1 MIYLLFGAGCWFTF
15 RTGFVQFRYIRQ
27 FGKSLKNS
35 IHPQPGGLTSFQSLC
50 TSLAARVG
58 SGNLAGVALA
68 ITAGGPGAVFWM
80 WVAAFIGMATSFAE
94 CSSHSFIKNVMPM
107 GSFVADR
114 HGIWRAGWGCAGWAF
129 CSPSFAHRLRH
140 NFQRN
145 SGERRC
151 ASPEFSLIFPAG
163 DRYYSRCL
171 CSAGDHSRSSWR
183 RPAHAGVCPVDGDNL
198 GTDQPGDL
206 RNEYR
211 ATSHVIWSIFESAF
225 GWQEAAGGAAGYTL
239 SQAITNGFQRSMFSN
254 EAGMG
259 STPNAAAAAASWPPH
274 PAAQGIVQMIGIFID
289 TLVICTASAMLIL
302 LAGNGTTYMPLEGIQ
317 LIQKAMRVLMGSWGA
332 EFVTLV
338 VILFAFS
345 SIVAN
350 YIYAENNLFFLRL
363 NNPKAIWCLRICTFA
378 TVIGGTLL
386 SLPLMWQLADII
398 MACMAITNLTAIL
411 LLSPVVHTI
420 ASDYLRQRKL
430 GVRPVFDPL
439 RYPDIG
445 RQLSPDAWDDVSQE

>member
-1 MIYLLFGAGCWFTF
+1 
-15 RTGFVQFRYIRQ
+15 
-27 FGKSLKNS
+27 
-35 IHPQPGGLTSFQSLC
+35 
-50 TSLAARVG
+50 
-58 SGNLAGVALA
+58 
-68 ITAGGPGAVFWM
+68 
-80 WVAAFIGMATSFAE
+80 
-94 CSSHSFIKNVMPM
+94 
-107 GSFVADR
+107 
-114 HGIWRAGWGCAGWAF
+114 
-129 CSPSFAHRLRH
+129 
-140 NFQRN
+140 
-145 SGERRC
+145 
-151 ASPEFSLIFPAG
+151 
-163 DRYYSRCL
+163 
-171 CSAGDHSRSSWR
+171 
-183 RPAHAGVCPVDGDNL
+183 
-198 GTDQPGDL
+198 
-206 RNEYR
+206 
-211 ATSHVIWSIFESAF
+211 
-225 GWQEAAGGAAGYTL
+225 
-239 SQAITNGFQRSMFSN
+239 
-254 EAGMG
+254 
-259 STPNAAAAAASWPPH
+259 WPPH

-363 NNPKAIWCLRICTFA
+363 NTPKAIWCLRICTFA

-439 RYPDIG
+439 RYPEIG